1 MNEHRSPAPL
11 AGRQLSWYALL
22 LVITTIPLFFTG
34 CASSRKAAGKVP
46 KEVTSDYLMRRLVT
60 QQVKAEWMS
69 AKARVSYD
77 DQYLSVK
84 ANASIQMKRDSFIW
98 VAVKKL
104 GFEVA
109 RAMITPD
116 SIYVIDRLNNE
127 YLAKDLNYVTKLYN
141 LPADFN
147 ALQAIMLGNPLF
159 FTTRGWQM
167 ENEGSGFHL
176 FGRNDEMESHYR
188 LGGEALLL
196 RSMTFNDFRNH
207 RDVMLSLEEYAQTT
221 ENQNFS
227 YLRNLEVD
235 SRETGKL
242 SIGIRFSD
250 VEFNVPKEIR
260 FDVPERYTR
269 VD

>member
-1 MNEHRSPAPL
+1 MNRRRRYFPL
-11 AGRQLSWYALL
+11 LPLLIAITGSLL
-22 LVITTIPLFFTG
+22 LFSG
-34 CASSRKAAGKVP
+34 CASSRKVAKKAP
-46 KEVTSDYLMRRLVT
+46 KEVTSDFLLSKLVT
-60 QQVKAEWMS
+60 QQVNASWMT
-69 AKARVSYD
+69 ARARISYSD
-77 DQYLSVK
+77 EYMSVN
-84 ANASIQMKRDSFIW
+84 ANATIQMQRDSFLW

-116 SIYVIDRLNNE
+116 SIYLIDRINNE
-127 YLAKDLNYVTKLYN
+127 YLVRDLNYIGQKYN
-141 LPADFN
+141 LPADFS
-147 ALQAIMLGNPLF
+147 ALQAIVLGNPIF
-159 FTTRGWQM
+159 FTTNGLQAEV
-167 ENEGSGFHL
+167 ENDGYHL

-188 LGGEALLL
+188 MGGEEFRL
-196 RSMTFNDFRNH
+196 RSMVFNDFRNH
-207 RDVMLSLEEYAQTT
+207 RDVLLDLEEYAQIT

-227 YLRNLEVD
+227 YLRNLELD

-250 VEFNVPKEIR
+250 VEFNVPKQIR